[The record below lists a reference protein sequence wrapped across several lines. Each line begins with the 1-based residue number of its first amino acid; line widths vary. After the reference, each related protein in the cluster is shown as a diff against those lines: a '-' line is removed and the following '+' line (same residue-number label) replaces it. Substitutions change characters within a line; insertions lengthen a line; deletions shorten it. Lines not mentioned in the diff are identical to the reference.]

1 MRHVVERYGTEAPMS
16 NRTSTKSSE
25 DFDRPRVVYF
35 GMRCAFSV
43 PPLEALLAARYEV
56 RAVIVP
62 GPLGGPVV
70 HWRTPRSAGVV
81 PLAADGR
88 TGHATL
94 DQVAGGAGVPL
105 LEIANLKDR
114 EVIEAFL
121 GLSPD
126 VIAVACFPWRI
137 PRAVRDLPRLGCL
150 NVHPSLLPR
159 WRGPE
164 PIFWTFH
171 AGDTE
176 TGSTVHVMDGGFDT
190 GPVVV
195 QERITISPGSDGPA
209 LERNLAELGG
219 KLLVRAIDGL
229 ADGALSPVPQ
239 DQSNATLAPVPD
251 DVDLE
256 LDLSQPARRV
266 FEFVRGVAPLWGPLT
281 VVDPETGRRWSI
293 DAALDFD
300 SSATQDAAVVAS
312 GRVLHLRCSLGV
324 VRVAQCYMT
333 DSAPLTQASPV

>member
-1 MRHVVERYGTEAPMS
+1 MS

-35 GMRCAFSV
+35 GMRCAFSL

-62 GPLGGPVV
+62 GPPGGPVV
-70 HWRTPRSAGVV
+70 HWRIPRPAGVV
-81 PLAADGR
+81 PLAVDGR
-88 TGHATL
+88 TSPATL

-105 LEIANLKDR
+105 LEVVNLTDR
-114 EVIEAFL
+114 EVIEAIR
-121 GLSPD
+121 GLAPD

-137 PRAVRDLPRLGCL
+137 PRAVRGLPRLGCL

-176 TGSTVHVMDGGFDT
+176 TGATVHLMDGGFDT
-190 GPVVV
+190 GPVVL
-195 QERITISPGSDGPA
+195 QERITIPLGIDGPT
-209 LERNLAELGG
+209 LERNLAQLGG
-219 KLLVRAIDGL
+219 QVLVRAIGGL
-229 ADGALSPVPQ
+229 ANGELAPVPQ
-239 DQSNATLAPVPD
+239 DASNATLAPEPD

-256 LDLSQPARRV
+256 LDLSRPARRV
-266 FEFVRGVAPLWGPLT
+266 FEFVRGVAPLCGQLT
-281 VVDPETGRRWSI
+281 VVDPVTKQRRLI
-293 DAALDFD
+293 DDALDFD
-300 SSATQDAAVVAS
+300 SSATQDSAVVAT

-324 VRVAQCYMT
+324 VRVTQCYMT
-333 DSAPLTQASPV
+333 DSATLTQANPV